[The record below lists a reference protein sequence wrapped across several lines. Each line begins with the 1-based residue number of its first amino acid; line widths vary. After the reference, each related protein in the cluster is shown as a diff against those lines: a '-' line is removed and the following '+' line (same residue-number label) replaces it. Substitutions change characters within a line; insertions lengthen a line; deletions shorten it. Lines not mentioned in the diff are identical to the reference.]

1 MEKNEGL
8 KKIKNSMKKLIMFI
22 TILSFGCSGVSIKNV
37 QQAESFALAKYKTF
51 GFFEV
56 DASGD
61 ALSQNSSANLELL
74 KKAISK
80 QFESKGLSLAASSPD
95 LKVNIGIVV
104 SQEVQTRET
113 NFSNPGDR
121 TAYMGQRNYSW
132 QSQEV
137 VVGTYKQGSVTLDL
151 VDGASGKL
159 VWQGTATSVVPENQK
174 NVPALIEEG
183 MTKLFEKLK

>member
-1 MEKNEGL
+1 MR
-8 KKIKNSMKKLIMFI
+8 KLIIFI
-22 TILSFGCSGVSIKNV
+22 CILSFGCSGVSIKNV
-37 QQAESFALAKYKTF
+37 QKADSFTISKYKTF
-51 GFFEV
+51 GFFTV

-61 ALSQNSSANLELL
+61 ALGKNYSDNLELL
-74 KKAISK
+74 KKAVTK
-80 QFESKGLSLAASSPD
+80 QFETKGLSLAADNPD
-95 LKVNIGIVV
+95 IMVNIGIVV

-113 NFSNPGDR
+113 SFSNPGDR

-132 QSQEV
+132 HTQEV

-151 VDGASGKL
+151 VDHASGKL

-183 MTKLFEKLK
+183 MAKLFQEMK